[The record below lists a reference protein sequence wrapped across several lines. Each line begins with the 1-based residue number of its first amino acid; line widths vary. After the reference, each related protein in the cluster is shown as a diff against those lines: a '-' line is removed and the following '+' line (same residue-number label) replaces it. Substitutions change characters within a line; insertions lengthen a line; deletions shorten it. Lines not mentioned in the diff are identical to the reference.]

1 MRKRFILLV
10 SVVTVLMSVA
20 SWTQIL
26 GKGHA
31 EADAVRKALEQADLK
46 DVTVSD
52 DEGKNTLTLGGTV
65 YSEEAKARAGEVA
78 KSAAGNRQIANEI
91 SVRPVG
97 SESQARAIAFNL
109 DDGIEDNY
117 KAALL
122 SKGLGQAVHSLQGQE
137 WCIGLVRERQ
147 EC

>member
-26 GKGHA
+26 GKGHS

-52 DEGKNTLTLGGTV
+52 DEARIPSHWVERYTLTRRKQGLVKLPNPRPETGRLLT
-65 YSEEAKARAGEVA
+65 
-78 KSAAGNRQIANEI
+78 KSACG
-91 SVRPVG
+91 P
-97 SESQARAIAFNL
+97 
-109 DDGIEDNY
+109 
-117 KAALL
+117 
-122 SKGLGQAVHSLQGQE
+122 
-137 WCIGLVRERQ
+137 
-147 EC
+147 